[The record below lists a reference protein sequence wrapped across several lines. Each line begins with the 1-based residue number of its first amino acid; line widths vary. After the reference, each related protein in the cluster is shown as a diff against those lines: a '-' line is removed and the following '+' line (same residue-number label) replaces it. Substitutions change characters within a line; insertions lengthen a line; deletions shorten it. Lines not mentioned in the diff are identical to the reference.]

1 MSTLFLYNN
10 NILSCLYYCDNIS
23 KNVTDTILD
32 FIKNKQNKFLVSNKT
47 FNFDPKKNK
56 IKKLEILTNNHILTI
71 DEGTTVYII
80 FDDIVI
86 NKYNNIQWFFKNKT
100 INIIGKGPTFKNVDS
115 DEDNIVACINNTIN
129 FVTKCDILML
139 NDLETINQIDI
150 SKLSNVKYI
159 FIPEYLHFKGK
170 KGKDNIWYKIYT
182 KIKNYYNGK
191 YILFNLY
198 DTPLKNHQIFNI
210 DSGYST
216 VITFTEFLSKYNYNI
231 IKNINYYGVGI
242 SDKLYYN
249 KIFDDNNLWD
259 KKKVKI
265 VKSKLNHFIK
275 KYNLKCS
282 FN

>member
-10 NILSCLYYCDNIS
+10 NILSCLYYYDKIS
-23 KNVTDTILD
+23 KNVTDIIME
-32 FIKNKQNKFLVSNKT
+32 FIKKKQDNFLVSNKT
-47 FNFDPKKNK
+47 FNFEPKKNK
-56 IKKLEILTNNHILTI
+56 IKKLEILTDKHILTI
-71 DEGTTVYII
+71 NEGTTVYII
-80 FDDIVI
+80 YNDIVI
-86 NKYNNIQWFFKNKT
+86 NKYNNIQSFFKNKT
-100 INIIGKGPTFKNVDS
+100 INIIGKGPTFKDVESDS
-115 DEDNIVACINNTIN
+115 YNIVACINNTIN
-129 FVTKCDILML
+129 FVTKCDILMF

-159 FIPEYLHFKGK
+159 FIPEYLHLRGK
-170 KGKDNIWYKIYT
+170 ISKSNIWYNVYT

-216 VITFTEFLSKYNYNI
+216 AITFTEFLSKYNYNI
-231 IKNINYYGVGI
+231 IKNINYYGIGI

-249 KIFDDNNLWD
+249 KNFNDNNLWD
-259 KKKVKI
+259 EKKIKLI
-265 VKSKLNHFIK
+265 RSKLTHLIK